1 VYLDSEGIF
10 GSSSRRTRHKF
21 TRHESDVCRWLEV
34 PAVAERLRLNLPRQW
49 IYACVILGQKGKVR
63 NGYRKKLYV

>member
-1 VYLDSEGIF
+1 MREFLDLRAGVRDISLLDTKVMFAG
-10 GSSSRRTRHKF
+10 GLKY
-21 TRHESDVCRWLEV
+21 